1 MTEAAFH
8 TVWIPLQERFY
19 RIAFYILE
27 DSADAEDAVQDLY
40 MKLWSLR
47 DSLDIVKEPAAYG
60 SLLMKNLCIDRIR
73 RACRVDTVPAV
84 ENLPDPGEDTLLAKE
99 KIQRV
104 LNLIEGLPARQRQLA
119 RMRLLDGLE
128 YSEIARRTG
137 VTENNAR
144 VLVSIARKTIKAE
157 IDDERP

>member
-1 MTEAAFH
+1 MTAAAFH

-73 RACRVDTVPAV
+73 RRRPHEQLTETVLEKAPPDDELDRRESLQLVSMAI
-84 ENLPDPGEDTLLAKE
+84 EKLPPGQQKLLRL
-99 KIQRV
+99 RV
-104 LNLIEGLPARQRQLA
+104 LQGLSYEEISQKT
-119 RMRLLDGLE
+119 GL
-128 YSEIARRTG
+128 SSLNI
-137 VTENNAR
+137 R
-144 VLVSIARKTIKAE
+144 VQVSQARKKLKNE
-157 IDDERP
+157 KLR